1 MSIDI
6 KEKVKERY
14 GKIALV
20 GNSDSCC
27 MPLTLSSNSC
37 CNGSSSS
44 SNNNTNS
51 IENTSF
57 LLSSIKSIGYDAK
70 DLKSIP
76 ESSILGVGCVNPIK
90 FAHIKEGDTI
100 VDFGSGA
107 GIDVFLAA
115 NIVKE
120 RWKVIGIDITD
131 EMLQKARDNAKIHG
145 YKNVEFRQGDIEN
158 NVPVE
163 DNSADV
169 VTSNCVINLTSNKTN
184 AFKEVYRISKPK
196 VGKMIISDLITDK
209 EVEVNSIDTDNWCS
223 CIDDALTKENYIKS
237 IREAGFKNVE
247 ILDEKPYLDLKKQ
260 KQEQKQEGN
269 ITRRKITSLTI
280 KAIKD

>member
-76 ESSILGVGCVNPIK
+76 ESSILGVGCGNPIK
-90 FAHIKEGDTI
+90 FAHIKEGDTV

>member
-90 FAHIKEGDTI
+90 FAHIKEGDTV

-184 AFKEVYRISKPK
+184 AFKEVYRILKPK

-247 ILDEKPYLDLKKQ
+247 ILDEKPYLDLEQQ
-260 KQEQKQEGN
+260 KQEQKKMSILQEE
-269 ITRRKITSLTI
+269 R
-280 KAIKD
+280 